1 MTRNLQH
8 CRMDCRWKRGIFF
21 FYEAGKDKDEG
32 EKKRGF
38 CGQCYEACFSDGF
51 EYSVFLPG
59 LLSTVLDSV
68 TRALFPENPLGS
80 SFLSALCGSRS
91 RCLHF
96 SPWQLQQLKALSPLC
111 VLRLSH
117 LIFSAPGPVFPLLH
131 PGKSYSGVQ
140 LLFFLEKW
148 RGFWPDFSCSKDAK
162 NTRI

>member
-1 MTRNLQH
+1 M
-8 CRMDCRWKRGIFF
+8 
-21 FYEAGKDKDEG
+21 EAGHFLLLLWSRKRQRRG
-32 EKKRGF
+32 GKKAGLL
-38 CGQCYEACFSDGF
+38 GQCYEACFSDGF

-80 SFLSALCGSRS
+80 SFFSALCGSRS
-91 RCLHF
+91 RRLHF

-148 RGFWPDFSCSKDAK
+148 RGFWPDFSRSKDAK

>member
-1 MTRNLQH
+1 MLIHSTKIPLGLLLFDRNFFPFYSQILFFFLFSEALKEKIKILTVYSVASLVTRNLQH
-8 CRMDCRWKRGIFF
+8 CRMDCRWKRGIFFF

-96 SPWQLQQLKALSPLC
+96 SP
-111 VLRLSH
+111 
-117 LIFSAPGPVFPLLH
+117 
-131 PGKSYSGVQ
+131 
-140 LLFFLEKW
+140 
-148 RGFWPDFSCSKDAK
+148 
-162 NTRI
+162 